1 MMRSTGSSV
10 WQLQIRK
17 HREAIMRRLV
27 AMLLG
32 VIVTPAIAADPIVLR
47 DMGSFHIGG
56 RVVEISGRPVQEIVR
71 VPGGPSS
78 RLDPNGR
85 YQVEQMYV
93 QYFLPLQRK
102 GKYPLLLWHGGG
114 LTGASF
120 ETTPDGREGFVNL
133 FIRKGW
139 DVYVSDAVE
148 RGRSGFASP
157 DVWTG
162 DPIFLTTTDP
172 FERFRIG
179 TGQGSFNADPTKRQ
193 VTPGNQFPVEAYDQF
208 MKQVVPRW
216 LSTDDAVTAAYTELV
231 DRICPCVLLFHSQG
245 GLFGFKV
252 AQARPDKI
260 KAIVAVESAGAGNI
274 ERAPALKA
282 IPILMLFGDA
292 IDKDLRWVTYRK
304 IDTEYA
310 AAVRAGGGSVDV
322 VQLPGIGIK
331 GNSHM
336 LIMDKNN
343 WEIADLIQKW
353 LTEKGLVD

>member
-1 MMRSTGSSV
+1 
-10 WQLQIRK
+10 
-17 HREAIMRRLV
+17 
-27 AMLLG
+27 
-32 VIVTPAIAADPIVLR
+32 
-47 DMGSFHIGG
+47 
-56 RVVEISGRPVQEIVR
+56 
-71 VPGGPSS
+71 
-78 RLDPNGR
+78 
-85 YQVEQMYV
+85 
-93 QYFLPLQRK
+93 
-102 GKYPLLLWHGGG
+102 
-114 LTGASF
+114 
-120 ETTPDGREGFVNL
+120 
-133 FIRKGW
+133 
-139 DVYVSDAVE
+139 
-148 RGRSGFASP
+148 
-157 DVWTG
+157 
-162 DPIFLTTTDP
+162 
-172 FERFRIG
+172 
-179 TGQGSFNADPTKRQ
+179 

-292 IDKDLRWVTYRK
+292 IDKDSRWVTYRK

-322 VQLPGIGIK
+322 VQLPGNGIK